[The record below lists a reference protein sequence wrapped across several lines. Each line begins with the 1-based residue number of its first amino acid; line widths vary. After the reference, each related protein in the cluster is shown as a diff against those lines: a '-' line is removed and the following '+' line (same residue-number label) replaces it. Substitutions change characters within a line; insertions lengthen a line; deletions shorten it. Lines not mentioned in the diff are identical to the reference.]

1 MLLTIP
7 CSLADVHLLPN
18 LAKVIRQLGP
28 YGAHK
33 LLVVPTKAIEQKARE
48 FTDEIASLFIE
59 AKVEPVD
66 LKITGWPIASNRHFK
81 EVARIVCEWKLP
93 EAWWFFEPDN
103 TPMVEAWMDLAQ
115 AEYVKANKPF
125 WGAIIPTRGWTQ
137 GQNGPVPQDG
147 EPHMV
152 GTGVYPPNLHL
163 FSVKLRSCDV
173 HMPFNRLP
181 LCPFD
186 TELRH
191 EVVPNAFGTSL
202 IQHNWQTKNYR
213 VENEQ
218 IVCDDMDNIMPELS
232 HKKPWDG
239 RAIVLHGC
247 KDGSLAEIVLA
258 GKIPKLK
265 ESTVAQPKSNLPSTD
280 IGWKVAEEIQNERK
294 GHPSF
299 LATRI
304 HKELNGGKMTAKG
317 VSEKLKITIPEVLAV
332 IAEPSSGLKVA
343 GPVKWVSIA

>member
-1 MLLTIP
+1 MLLTVP
-7 CSLADVHLLPN
+7 CSQSDVHLLPN
-18 LAKVIRQLGP
+18 LAKVIAKLGP
-28 YGAHK
+28 YSAHK

-59 AKVEPVD
+59 AKVETVD

-81 EVARIVCEWKLP
+81 EVARLVHASQIR
-93 EAWWFFEPDN
+93 EAFYFLEPDN
-103 TPMVEAWMDLAQ
+103 TPMAVGWLDLMQ
-115 AEYVKANKPF
+115 AEYIKMGKPF
-125 WGAIIPTRGWTQ
+125 YGCVIPTRGWTQ

-152 GTGVYPPNLHL
+152 GTGVYPPNLFA
-163 FSVKLRSCDV
+163 FSVKIHSCDV

-181 LCPFD
+181 LAPFD
-186 TELRH
+186 SEMRH
-191 EVVPNAFGTSL
+191 ETVPNAFATAL

-218 IVCDDMDNIMPELS
+218 IVCDDMDNITPELS

-239 RAIVLHGC
+239 KAIVLHGC

-258 GKIPKLK
+258 GKIPKAK
-265 ESTVAQPKSNLPSTD
+265 AFQIVTAPNTAPIAIVAGNEPV
-280 IGWKVAEEIQNERK
+280 VAK

-317 VSEKLKITIPEVLAV
+317 VAEKLKITIPEVLAV